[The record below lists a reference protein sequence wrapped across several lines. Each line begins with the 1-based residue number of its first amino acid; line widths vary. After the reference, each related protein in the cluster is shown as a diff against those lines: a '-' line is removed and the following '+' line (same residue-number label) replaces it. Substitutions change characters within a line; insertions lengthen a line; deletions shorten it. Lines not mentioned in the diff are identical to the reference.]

1 MDSMQIRRAA
11 ASDSRALANLHLA
24 CSAEL
29 PDRLEN
35 QLGPGYLASYYR
47 VFLSEPQSLILCTEL
62 DDQRLAG
69 LISGVDN
76 YSDHLQYMHTT
87 RWRLLAAAIPSL
99 ARQPHLLKRLR
110 NLQRQPW
117 IAGIDETSAIA
128 AHVTFWCWRPQAQ
141 PAGGGVVLLQA
152 WLAAARL
159 RGARRAFFDVDIR
172 NPRAIAI
179 HRTLGARI
187 EIQEFSDGSQQCLI
201 SYDLDEAPADRA
213 FS

>member
-1 MDSMQIRRAA
+1 MQIRRAA
-11 ASDSRALANLHLA
+11 ACDARALANLHLA

-35 QLGPGYLASYYR
+35 RLGPGYLAAYYR
-47 VFLSEPQSLILCTEL
+47 AFLNEPQSLILCTGI
-62 DDQRLAG
+62 DDQQLTG
-69 LISGVDN
+69 LISGVDH
-76 YSDHLQYMHTT
+76 YSSHLQYMHNR

-99 ARQPHLLKRLR
+99 VKQPHLLRRLR
-110 NLQRQPW
+110 NLQHQPW
-117 IAGIDETSAIA
+117 IAGIDETSTSA
-128 AHVTFWCWRPQAQ
+128 AHVTFWCWRPHAQ

-179 HRTLGARI
+179 HRALGARV
-187 EIQEFSDGSQQCLI
+187 EIQEFPGGSQQCLI
-201 SYDLDEAPADRA
+201 SYELHHTPADRA

>member
-1 MDSMQIRRAA
+1 MNAVQVRRAA
-11 ASDSRALANLHLA
+11 ARDARALASLHLA

-47 VFLSEPQSLILCTEL
+47 AFLSEPQSLILCSEM

-69 LISGVDN
+69 LVSGVDS
-76 YSDHLQYMHTT
+76 YSAHLQYMHNR

-99 ARQPHLLKRLR
+99 ARKPHLFKRLR

-117 IAGIDETSAIA
+117 IAGIDETSASA
-128 AHVTFWCWRPQAQ
+128 AHVTFWCWRPHAQ

-152 WLAAARL
+152 WLAEARL

-187 EIQEFSDGSQQCLI
+187 EIQEFPGGSQQCLI
-201 SYDLDEAPADRA
+201 SYELDEAPADRT
-213 FS
+213 FR